1 MLSISRWRT
10 NVSHLES
17 KMSGKYAVSRAENN
31 FLSFFTVVV
40 SAQTHYSS
48 ILFFFLMC
56 IYFSSLFRC

>member
-31 FLSFFTVVV
+31 FLSFFTVV